1 MVTRLQPLLVLGTR
15 EISVEVAELADHTG
29 RYRTVGFVENMDR
42 ERTGKPLVGL
52 PVHWVDDIAP
62 LAETHV
68 AVCGLST
75 TRRDRFVE
83 QVRSLGL
90 RFATVIHQT
99 AFVPPSATVGEGS
112 IVSAN
117 TTIGSY
123 AVIGDHVFVS
133 RGSIVGHNTVLE
145 DYVTVSPGAQI
156 AGMCRVEEAAW
167 ISIGA
172 VVIDRITVGAHSVVG
187 AGAVVVRD
195 VPAHTQV
202 VGVPA
207 RVVKE
212 GIEGR

>member
-1 MVTRLQPLLVLGTR
+1 VTELQPLLVLGTR
-15 EISVEVAELADHTG
+15 EISQEVAELADHSG

-42 ERTGKPLVGL
+42 ERAGTTLVGL
-52 PVHWVDDIAP
+52 PVHWIDDVRP
-62 LAETHV
+62 LAGTHV

-75 TRRDRFVE
+75 TKRDRFVDE
-83 QVRSLGL
+83 ARQHGL
-90 RFATVIHQT
+90 RFATVIHRT

-112 IVSAN
+112 IVSAHA
-117 TTIGSY
+117 TIGSY
-123 AVIGDHVFVS
+123 VAIGDHVFVS

-187 AGAVVVRD
+187 AGAVVIRD
-195 VPAHTQV
+195 VPANTQV
-202 VGVPA
+202 IGVPA

-212 GIEGR
+212 GIDGR